1 MKKALKAIIHPV
13 DSLKALVTR
22 PALSASRHV
31 VSDWCSVKN
40 TEDQEGEGRRVR
52 RVRFA
57 ANAKKNDGVFDPRRG
72 WIQSSIPREVE
83 DEFRYVSMPSD
94 YQDGNF
100 DDWLHHHQ
108 EDLEKRAA
116 FWCYVHKKSL
126 VKKKLWKFIFP
137 DLHILLQQKQQEFWK
152 LEDQIA
158 ALDQR
163 ASPWYLDFY
172 NGKKSAVEKELYALD
187 QQLREK
193 QQELRL
199 EVEHKIDALFPEVEE
214 EEPEQVHGEVLQEND
229 SIEVEELG
237 SGFATDAAGRV
248 RRFSHR
254 LKGKSR
260 KVYKF

>member
-1 MKKALKAIIHPV
+1 MLYTAVKLIKAIVPL

-57 ANAKKNDGVFDPRRG
+57 ANAKKNDGRLQG
-72 WIQSSIPREVE
+72 WKWLPSSIPREVE
-83 DEFRYVSMPSD
+83 DEVRYVSMPSD

-158 ALDQR
+158 ALDPR

-187 QQLREK
+187 QQ
-193 QQELRL
+193 
-199 EVEHKIDALFPEVEE
+199 
-214 EEPEQVHGEVLQEND
+214 
-229 SIEVEELG
+229 
-237 SGFATDAAGRV
+237 
-248 RRFSHR
+248 
-254 LKGKSR
+254 
-260 KVYKF
+260 